1 MKLVSVEE
9 MRQIEIEADKFRLS
23 YSQMMENAGHGI
35 SSEIELL
42 AHSEDEEREVLG
54 LVGKGNNGG
63 DTLIALSHLASNG
76 WKARAYLVSRG
87 ADTDGLIDRL
97 KKAGGEII
105 ISEED
110 DLFDKLSAFVSTA
123 DVIIDGIL
131 GTGIKLP
138 LSKEI
143 SVILDTVNT
152 TIADLNWPPYVVG
165 VDCPSGVDC
174 DSGEAADEVIPA
186 SLTIC
191 MGAVKKGL
199 LKFPAFDLTG
209 ELRVVDIG
217 FTDAMSKW
225 NDIQQMVV
233 DDEIVEDILPV
244 RPSDAHKGTFGTVLI
259 AAGSINYIGAPLL
272 AGKAAYRIGAGLV
285 QMAVP
290 GMVQAALAGHFPEAT
305 WIILPQELGVISEAA
320 SGTLAKNMDRA
331 TAILVGPGIGTEVT
345 TKAFLENFLQ
355 GRSNSKKT
363 SSRLGFT
370 HADEE
375 KPVEENRSLPPM
387 IFDADGLRLLSKI
400 DLWHK
405 LLPAG
410 SILTPHPGE
419 MASLTGLEKDAI
431 QSDRVKIASRY
442 AAEWG
447 HIVILKGAVTVI
459 AAPDGRVSLI
469 PVATPA
475 LARAGTGDVLAGLV
489 AGLRAQGIEAFE
501 SAVAAAWIHA
511 QAGLLAAERL
521 GTETSVM
528 AGDLLDAIPEVI
540 SGF

>member
-1 MKLVSVEE
+1 MKLVTVDE
-9 MRQIEIEADKFRLS
+9 MRQVEVEADKAGLS
-23 YSQMMENAGHGI
+23 FIQMMENAGHGI
-35 SSEIELL
+35 SFEIELL
-42 AHSEDEEREVLG
+42 AHTEDEEREVLG

-63 DTLIALSHLASNG
+63 DTLIALLHLASNG
-76 WKARAYLVSRG
+76 WRARAYLIGRLD
-87 ADTDGLIDRL
+87 DTDGLIERL

-105 ISEED
+105 IAKD
-110 DLFDKLSAFVSTA
+110 DDQFDKLSAFVSTA
-123 DVIIDGIL
+123 DVIMDGVL

-143 SVILDTVNT
+143 SSILDNVNS
-152 TIADLNWPPYVVG
+152 TIADLNWPPYVVA

-191 MGAVKKGL
+191 LGAVKIGL
-199 LKFPAFDLTG
+199 LKFPAFDLAG
-209 ELRVVDIG
+209 ELRVVEIG
-217 FTDAMSKW
+217 FTDAVKKW
-225 NDIQQMVV
+225 ADIKRSVV
-233 DDEIVEDILPV
+233 DDDMVEDILPV
-244 RPSDAHKGTFGTVLI
+244 RASDAHKGTFGTALI

-272 AGKAAYRIGAGLV
+272 AGKAAYRVGAGLV

-305 WIILPQELGVISEAA
+305 WIILPQELGVISDAA
-320 SGTLAKNMDRA
+320 SGTLGKNLDRA
-331 TAILVGPGIGTEVT
+331 TSILIGPGIGTEVT

-355 GRSNSKKT
+355 GRANTKK
-363 SSRLGFT
+363 SFSRIGFT
-370 HADEE
+370 HSDEE
-375 KPVEENRSLPPM
+375 KPAEEIRSLPPM
-387 IFDADGLRLLSKI
+387 IFDADGLRLLAKI
-400 DLWHK
+400 ENWYK

-419 MASLTGLEKDAI
+419 MAVLTGLEKEEV
-431 QSDRVKIASRY
+431 QKDRLKIASKF
-442 AAEWG
+442 AVEWG
-447 HIVILKGAVTVI
+447 HVVLLKGAVTVI
-459 AAPDGRVSLI
+459 ASPDGRISLI

-489 AGLRAQGIEAFE
+489 AGLRAQGIDAYE
-501 SAVAAAWIHA
+501 SAIAAAWIHA
-511 QAGLLAAERL
+511 QTGLLAAERL

-528 AGDLLDAIPEVI
+528 AGDLIEAISEVL